1 MSLTETPRAN
11 RIHIGIFGKRNSGKS
26 SLINA
31 LTGQYTALVSDTP
44 GTTTDPVYKAMELYP
59 LGPVVFIDTAGF
71 DDSGELGRLR
81 VEKTEEAFLKTD
93 IGIIIF
99 SDMIDDL
106 SYEKKWIEKLRAK
119 NTPIIGIIN
128 KADLIS
134 VDEEVMKKR
143 IVKEFSL
150 NPILVSSKDGLG
162 ISEIK
167 EELAKVNMGT
177 EEDDL
182 LRGLVKSGDLVLL
195 VMPQDIQAPKGRLIL
210 PQVQITRGLLDKN
223 CTIVSTTSA
232 NLDNALA
239 SLNKPPKLII
249 TDSQC
254 FNIVYEKKAKESL
267 LTSFSV
273 LFAASKGDI
282 EAFIEGA
289 EAIDKLNKNSK
300 VLIAEACTHAPLAE
314 DIGRVKIPGILKA
327 RFGQEIIVDVV
338 SGIDFPKNLSSYN
351 LIIHCGACMFNKKY
365 MISRIDSAKREGISI
380 TNYGV
385 ALAKL
390 NGILDKIIY

>member
-1 MSLTETPRAN
+1 MSLQETPRAN

-31 LTGQYTALVSDTP
+31 LTGQKIALVSDTP
-44 GTTTDPVYKAMELYP
+44 GTTTDPVYKAMELFP
-59 LGPVVFIDTAGF
+59 IGPVVFIDTAGF
-71 DDSGELGRLR
+71 DDTGELGLLR

-99 SDMIDDL
+99 SDLSDL

-128 KADLIS
+128 KVDLIPG
-134 VDEEVMKKR
+134 EEETIKERVAS
-143 IVKEFSL
+143 EFSL
-150 NPILVSSKDGLG
+150 NPILVSSKEGLG

-167 EELAKVNMGT
+167 EELAKVNRDSW
-177 EEDDL
+177 EEDL
-182 LRGLVKSGDLVLL
+182 LRGLVKSGELVLL

-210 PQVQITRGLLDKN
+210 PQVQVTRSLLDKG
-223 CTIVSTTSA
+223 CTIISTTLN
-232 NLDNALA
+232 NLDNAFEA
-239 SLNKPPKLII
+239 LNQPPKLII

-254 FNIVYEKKAKESL
+254 FPTVFEKKAPESF

-282 EAFIEGA
+282 EVFVEGA
-289 EAIDKLNKNSK
+289 AAIDKLDKNSK

-314 DIGRVKIPGILKA
+314 DIGRIKIPRILKS
-327 RFGQEIIVDVV
+327 RFGEEITIDVV
-338 SGIDFPKNLSSYN
+338 SGIDFPENLSDYD
-351 LIIHCGACMFNKKY
+351 LIIHCGACMFNRKY
-365 MISRIDSAKREGISI
+365 MTSRIEVAKLEGVCI

-385 ALAKL
+385 VLAKL
-390 NGILDKIIY
+390 DGILDKIVY